1 MREVESGLAGPRGGP
16 PHAFSDANCNQPERK
31 EAPTRGMNP
40 WLQLGTGLFLLTVG
54 ARTMIHGSGALALRL
69 GLTPLVIG
77 LTVLAYGTSAPE
89 LVVSAEAAWQQ
100 RGGIALGNVIG
111 SNVCNIALILGL
123 CALLR
128 PIPSNGKILTR
139 EVPVL
144 IGVSGLTL
152 LLLLDREL
160 GRIDG
165 VILLSVLAGYTWF
178 VVRDARRE
186 AGAVPAADAPRP
198 HSLVPALMFT
208 LGGLALL
215 LVGADLLVE
224 GAVQFSRAW
233 GWSELLIG
241 ITVIAVGTSLPE
253 LALSFA
259 ATIRNEADVALGNV
273 VGSCIFNLLGILG
286 IAGVVRPVSV
296 PELHRADLAVMA
308 VTALALVPLL
318 RGNRRITR
326 LDGALLLLGYTAYAV
341 WMLQRAEF

>member
-1 MREVESGLAGPRGGP
+1 MI
-16 PHAFSDANCNQPERK
+16 
-31 EAPTRGMNP
+31 P
-40 WLQLGTGLFLLTVG
+40 WLQLGMGLVLLTFG
-54 ARTMIHGSGALALRL
+54 AHAMVNGSGALALRL

-123 CALLR
+123 CALVR
-128 PIPSNGKILTR
+128 PLSASGRILSR

-144 IGVSGLTL
+144 IGVSLLTL

-160 GRIDG
+160 GRTDG
-165 VILLSVLAGYTWF
+165 VVLLAALAGYTWF
-178 VVRDARRE
+178 IVRDARRE
-186 AGAVPAADAPRP
+186 NGAVPVTDSPRAR
-198 HSLVPALMFT
+198 SLATALGLT

-215 LVGADLLVE
+215 LVGADQLVD

-233 GWSELLIG
+233 GWSELMIG

-253 LALSFA
+253 LALSLV

-286 IAGVVRPVSV
+286 VAGVIRPAFV
-296 PELHRADLAVMA
+296 PELHPADLVVLV

-318 RGNRRITR
+318 RGNGRITR
-326 LDGALLLLGYTAYAV
+326 GEGALLLLVYAAYTV
-341 WMLQRAEF
+341 WNLQSGAA